1 MFGNCTSL
9 ISLNL
14 SSFNVNKVTNMNN
27 MFYNCHNLKYLDIPH
42 FSPNHTKLSQ
52 IKNLF
57 YNMSSLIF
65 LNIESLEINDN
76 TKMDS
81 SFDNLPSDLKI
92 CSKKNKMMNYLT
104 SISKNINCNDKC
116 FKKNI
121 KIDINANECID
132 SCSENGYNHECNNI
146 CYNQCPPNTHY
157 KIKDLKNREN
167 IFNEYEDGVA
177 VCLEPNT
184 EGYFLD
190 EFDFYEECFQSCN
203 FCYGKG
209 NEKNNSCIKCKYNFF
224 FIKDVD
230 DIKFK
235 TNCYEKCPYY
245 YYLDESREYKCTEN
259 KNCTGDFNYLVKGK
273 SKCIDHCQNDNI
285 YKYEYDNI
293 CYEKCPKNTIISSK
307 KEYLCLGEKDINRK
321 DLITNEEMHQLIKG
335 NILNKYNISNGE
347 EMVYPT
353 EDNFFFQLTNTK
365 KELELLEGK
374 NNNNTNKFSII
385 DLEQCGR
392 LLKEHYQIN
401 ENISLILLKYER
413 ISNISSQRSIQYEV
427 YEPYNKTKLNLT
439 ICERVKTNI
448 NIYIPVILSSQTQ
461 NLYNQLKEMGYDLF
475 DINSPFYNDICIP
488 YKSTGGTDVLLSDR
502 VNSYFYNDDTSCQSN
517 CKFSNYSF
525 ESQYLKCECNT
536 KNSEIITKDAKTF
549 NPKSLYQSFYDV
561 LKFSNYKVLKCTKL
575 SLSLKSF
582 TLANKGSI
590 LSLIYI
596 FIHFIFLI
604 TYFIKGIKQLKI
616 EFSKII
622 KNNIKNVDQILDIK
636 NIKNNKKS
644 HKAKEKIEK
653 SKKINYKHHNKNNDN
668 EIYNAKIK
676 NKKEKNKAILKKIF
690 YPPKKHISIFKI
702 RRLDFKYKRNFKS
715 NRNNLMNSVG
725 KSILTKEYL
734 NKKSNVIK
742 KNGEQKKIKLDYYEL
757 NNLEYSLAKKSD
769 KRNFFKI
776 YWSLLKRE
784 HLFFSSFIAR
794 DDHNITF
801 VKYSLFF
808 FLLCTYMAMNV
819 FFFSDETMHKM
830 FLDYGKY
837 NFIQQ
842 IPQIIYSTAVSKLIE
857 LFVCFLSMTDKHY
870 YEIKNNNQLTKNYLL
885 KTIKIIKIKLA
896 FFFLFTSLMF
906 IFYWYAITC
915 FCAVYQN
922 TQVAFIK
929 DSLLSFVLDILSS
942 FGIYLIPSLLR
953 TIALKG
959 KNTNLV
965 CLYKLSN
972 IIPFF

>member
-1 MFGNCTSL
+1 MF
-9 ISLNL
+9 
-14 SSFNVNKVTNMNN
+14 
-27 MFYNCHNLKYLDIPH
+27 
-42 FSPNHTKLSQ
+42 
-52 IKNLF
+52 
-57 YNMSSLIF
+57 
-65 LNIESLEINDN
+65 
-76 TKMDS
+76 
-81 SFDNLPSDLKI
+81 
-92 CSKKNKMMNYLT
+92 KKNKMMNYLT

-121 KIDINANECID
+121 KIDINTNECIY

-146 CYNQCPPNTHY
+146 CYNKCPPNTHY

-209 NEKNNSCIKCKYNFF
+209 KEKNNSCIKCKYNFF

-259 KNCTGDFNYLVKGK
+259 QNCTGDFNYLVKGK

-321 DLITNEEMHQLIKG
+321 DLIANEEMHQLIKG

-374 NNNNTNKFSII
+374 NNNNTNKFSIV
-385 DLEQCGR
+385 DLEQCGS

-517 CKFSNYSF
+517 CKFSNYSL

-653 SKKINYKHHNKNNDN
+653 SKKINYKHHNKNNNN

-702 RRLDFKYKRNFKS
+702 RRLDFKYKSNFKS

-857 LFVCFLSMTDKHY
+857 LFVCFLSMTDKYY
-870 YEIKNNNQLTKNYLL
+870 YEIKDNNQLTKNYLL

-953 TIALKG
+953 IIALKG

>member
-1 MFGNCTSL
+1 
-9 ISLNL
+9 
-14 SSFNVNKVTNMNN
+14 
-27 MFYNCHNLKYLDIPH
+27 
-42 FSPNHTKLSQ
+42 
-52 IKNLF
+52 
-57 YNMSSLIF
+57 
-65 LNIESLEINDN
+65 
-76 TKMDS
+76 
-81 SFDNLPSDLKI
+81 
-92 CSKKNKMMNYLT
+92 
-104 SISKNINCNDKC
+104 
-116 FKKNI
+116 
-121 KIDINANECID
+121 
-132 SCSENGYNHECNNI
+132 
-146 CYNQCPPNTHY
+146 
-157 KIKDLKNREN
+157 
-167 IFNEYEDGVA
+167 
-177 VCLEPNT
+177 
-184 EGYFLD
+184 
-190 EFDFYEECFQSCN
+190 
-203 FCYGKG
+203 
-209 NEKNNSCIKCKYNFF
+209 
-224 FIKDVD
+224 
-230 DIKFK
+230 
-235 TNCYEKCPYY
+235 
-245 YYLDESREYKCTEN
+245 
-259 KNCTGDFNYLVKGK
+259 
-273 SKCIDHCQNDNI
+273 
-285 YKYEYDNI
+285 
-293 CYEKCPKNTIISSK
+293 
-307 KEYLCLGEKDINRK
+307 
-321 DLITNEEMHQLIKG
+321 MHQLIKG

-347 EMVYPT
+347 EIIYPT

-392 LLKEHYQIN
+392 LLKEQYQIN

-536 KNSEIITKDAKTF
+536 KNSEIITKDAKAF

-622 KNNIKNVDQILDIK
+622 KNNLKNVDQILDIK

-653 SKKINYKHHNKNNDN
+653 SKKINYKHHNKNNNN
-668 EIYNAKIK
+668 ETHNAKIK

-715 NRNNLMNSVG
+715 NRKNLMNSVG

-757 NNLEYSLAKKSD
+757 NNLEYFLAKKSD

-857 LFVCFLSMTDKHY
+857 LFVCFLSMTDKYY
-870 YEIKNNNQLTKNYLL
+870 YEIKDNNQLTKNYLL

-953 TIALKG
+953 IIALKG

>member
-1 MFGNCTSL
+1 
-9 ISLNL
+9 
-14 SSFNVNKVTNMNN
+14 
-27 MFYNCHNLKYLDIPH
+27 
-42 FSPNHTKLSQ
+42 
-52 IKNLF
+52 
-57 YNMSSLIF
+57 MSSLIF
-65 LNIESLEINDN
+65 LNIESLEINDK

-104 SISKNINCNDKC
+104 SINKNINCNDKC

-132 SCSENGYNHECNNI
+132 SCREKGYNHECNNI
-146 CYNQCPPNTHY
+146 CYNKCPPNTHY

-259 KNCTGDFNYLVKGK
+259 QNCTGDFNYLVKGK

-307 KEYLCLGEKDINRK
+307 KEYLCLGEKDINRI
-321 DLITNEEMHQLIKG
+321 DLIANEEMHQLIKG

-353 EDNFFFQLTNTK
+353 EDNFFFKLTNTK

-448 NIYIPVILSSQTQ
+448 NIYIPVVLSSQTQ

-536 KNSEIITKDAKTF
+536 KNSEIITKDAKAF

-653 SKKINYKHHNKNNDN
+653 SKKN
-668 EIYNAKIK
+668 
-676 NKKEKNKAILKKIF
+676 
-690 YPPKKHISIFKI
+690 
-702 RRLDFKYKRNFKS
+702 
-715 NRNNLMNSVG
+715 
-725 KSILTKEYL
+725 
-734 NKKSNVIK
+734 
-742 KNGEQKKIKLDYYEL
+742 
-757 NNLEYSLAKKSD
+757 
-769 KRNFFKI
+769 
-776 YWSLLKRE
+776 
-784 HLFFSSFIAR
+784 
-794 DDHNITF
+794 
-801 VKYSLFF
+801 
-808 FLLCTYMAMNV
+808 
-819 FFFSDETMHKM
+819 
-830 FLDYGKY
+830 
-837 NFIQQ
+837 
-842 IPQIIYSTAVSKLIE
+842 
-857 LFVCFLSMTDKHY
+857 
-870 YEIKNNNQLTKNYLL
+870 
-885 KTIKIIKIKLA
+885 
-896 FFFLFTSLMF
+896 
-906 IFYWYAITC
+906 
-915 FCAVYQN
+915 
-922 TQVAFIK
+922 
-929 DSLLSFVLDILSS
+929 
-942 FGIYLIPSLLR
+942 
-953 TIALKG
+953 
-959 KNTNLV
+959 
-965 CLYKLSN
+965 
-972 IIPFF
+972 